1 MQTNMKDVVVNLLIL
16 ITGVYLPF
24 AFIVNEFNPL
34 AWNWMIRSLY
44 ILTLVALV
52 TFAIKEYKQK

>member
-1 MQTNMKDVVVNLLIL
+1 MKDVIINLLIL
-16 ITGVYLPF
+16 IIGVYLPF

-52 TFAIKEYKQK
+52 TFAVKEYKQK